1 MHTNLNQGARRI
13 AFGLTLVVMAALWLA
28 SDQKPLSAGTAQQ
41 SQPAQAAPQT
51 AAQTGEK
58 TIDQTHKNIQ
68 VLKGV
73 PDSQLRPVMNLVSAS
88 LGVDCTFCHVREN
101 NEFVWD
107 KDDKKP
113 KQTARKMM
121 QMTLDL
127 NKASF
132 EGRPEVTC
140 YTCHQGHENPTAV
153 PTLPRA
159 RAAAPRPGPPPG
171 GAAPGGAPPARP
183 GQPGGAPGG
192 AQPAQPG
199 QPGGTGPAAGIT
211 PAQVVEKYV
220 QAIGGKEAVAKVK
233 TRVLKGDQVLPNGQ
247 TVPVEVWFGAPDKVA
262 LSITPQQ
269 AQFAMSVAVTG
280 DSGWVKNARE
290 QRALD
295 PAELARYKS
304 IAAAFDVIALKEPYP
319 RMTFGGKTKIA
330 DRDVNVLRVVLPDR
344 RRAQLFFDAETGL
357 LVRRIVVNNTI
368 FGPDPEQTDYEDY
381 RDVEGVKVA
390 FTVKTYA
397 LDGQYNAVRKFTEI
411 KHNAPVDDAKF
422 TAPPPKQ

>member
-1 MHTNLNQGARRI
+1 MHTNLNQRARRI
-13 AFGLTLVVMAALWLA
+13 VLGLALASIASLWLA
-28 SDQKPLSAGTAQQ
+28 TNSRVLSAGGSQQNPPGGQTAQQ
-41 SQPAQAAPQT
+41 PAT
-51 AAQTGEK
+51 ATGEK

-140 YTCHQGHENPTAV
+140 YTCHQGHENPAAV
-153 PTLPRA
+153 PTLPRP
-159 RAAAPRPGPPPG
+159 RAAGPRPGPPPG
-171 GAAPGGAPPARP
+171 GAAPGGAPPTGAPAP
-183 GQPGGAPGG
+183 GAAAPGG
-192 AQPAQPG
+192 PGAPA
-199 QPGGTGPAAGIT
+199 PAAPGIT
-211 PAQVVEKYV
+211 PAQVVDKYV

-247 TVPVEVWFGAPDKVA
+247 GVPLEVWFGGPDKVA
-262 LSITPQQ
+262 LATTPQQ
-269 AQFAMSVAVTG
+269 AQFAMSAAVNG

-290 QRALD
+290 QRAMD

-330 DRDVNVLRVVLPDR
+330 DRDVNVLRVALPDR

-381 RDVEGVKVA
+381 RDVDGVKVA

-422 TAPPPKQ
+422 TPPPPKQ